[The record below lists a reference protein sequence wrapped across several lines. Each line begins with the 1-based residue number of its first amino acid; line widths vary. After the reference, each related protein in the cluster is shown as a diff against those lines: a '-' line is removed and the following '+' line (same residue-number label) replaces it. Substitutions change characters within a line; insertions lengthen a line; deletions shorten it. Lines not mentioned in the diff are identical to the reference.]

1 MYDKFSGS
9 ASMMVKDGLSL
20 LAAVQIGWN
29 PNFETILASCGADR
43 RLMVWDLSKI
53 GAEQARPPCL
63 PDIALWCLLVCCPG
77 RIQCMAQQAGDQL
90 RTSWGLRPEHAMASL
105 SLPQVSWSCM
115 AACRACDLERGHKCA
130 ELTSC
135 PMRP

>member
-1 MYDKFSGS
+1 MWYRYQDFPQ
-9 ASMMVKDGLSL
+9 KDGLSL

-63 PDIALWCLLVCCPG
+63 ADIVLWC
-77 RIQCMAQQAGDQL
+77 
-90 RTSWGLRPEHAMASL
+90 
-105 SLPQVSWSCM
+105 WSVVL
-115 AACRACDLERGHKCA
+115 A
-130 ELTSC
+130 
-135 PMRP
+135 